1 MRHEIVLDRV
11 EMDVIHV
18 GGEIA
23 IIADRVLPVP
33 PLPNA
38 AFATVGHPIA
48 AVVRQERSMPG
59 LGERRN
65 ALPLFRPTLV
75 MEDRRRN
82 AENVIVLLTR
92 VGVAI

>member
-1 MRHEIVLDRV
+1 MTNAANPPVRRQTVLDRV

-38 AFATVGHPIA
+38 AFATVAHH
-48 AVVRQERSMPG
+48 Q
-59 LGERRN
+59 
-65 ALPLFRPTLV
+65 
-75 MEDRRRN
+75 
-82 AENVIVLLTR
+82 
-92 VGVAI
+92 